1 MLTIIL
7 AACLLGGYLLGS
19 INASVVV
26 GKCFGVDIRKEGSGN
41 AGATNTLRTLGKKA
55 AVIVLFGDV
64 LKTVIAILLAKLAA
78 HIAFPAERELSLYC
92 QYLAGL
98 GAVLGHN
105 FPVYFGFRGGKGVL
119 ASITCIMMLDWRI
132 GIILTVISIAIMAVT
147 RYVSL
152 GSMVGAILY
161 PLFVIALNM
170 NSKEPHVP
178 YYIALSLVIAALAIY
193 QHRSN
198 LSRLLK
204 GTESKLGTKK

>member
-1 MLTIIL
+1 M
-7 AACLLGGYLLGS
+7 
-19 INASVVV
+19 
-26 GKCFGVDIRKEGSGN
+26 
-41 AGATNTLRTLGKKA
+41 
-55 AVIVLFGDV
+55 
-64 LKTVIAILLAKLAA
+64 
-78 HIAFPAERELSLYC
+78 
-92 QYLAGL
+92 
-98 GAVLGHN
+98 LGHN